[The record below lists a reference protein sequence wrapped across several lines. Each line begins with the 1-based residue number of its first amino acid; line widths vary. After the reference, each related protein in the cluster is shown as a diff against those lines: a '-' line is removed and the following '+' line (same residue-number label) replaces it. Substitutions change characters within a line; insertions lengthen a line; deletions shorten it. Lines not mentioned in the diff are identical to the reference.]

1 MNVWNPFTRDDGWK
15 ETCGVYY
22 PDPFVSVQVYLPT
35 QTPFP
40 TVREGYIVDEDGIP
54 KAWFVPSIG
63 EGYELE
69 EITFWK
75 PMSEPPKGV

>member
-1 MNVWNPFTRDDGWK
+1 MKVWNPLTRDDGWE

-35 QTPFP
+35 RYPSP
-40 TVREGYIVDEDGIP
+40 VREGYIVDEDWVP
-54 KAWFVPSIG
+54 KAWFIPSIG
-63 EGYELE
+63 EEYELA
-69 EITFWK
+69 EIMFWK